1 MTKKDLDKIR
11 DINQLIYLQTWR
23 IYDLRARAAI
33 GGRALDPIGG
43 SHGSP
48 ANRLE
53 LIYEKIDKE
62 QRKYDDLCKK
72 RDAEVEKLKVAS
84 EILDDK
90 QRSIIFLRYVE
101 TSYGHPLDWAQVIE
115 IAEKRHK
122 IQERRVYELHHIAV
136 HKLES
141 YNI

>member
-11 DINQLIYLQTWR
+11 DINQLIYLQTLR

-53 LIYEKIDKE
+53 IIYEKIDKE

-72 RDAEVEKLKVAS
+72 RDAEVEKLKNAS
-84 EILDDK
+84 QILEEK
-90 QRSIIFLRYVE
+90 QRAIVYLRYAE
-101 TSYGHPLDWAQVIE
+101 TSYGHPLDWPQIIE
-115 IAEKRHK
+115 IAKKRYN